1 MMIYSPE
8 EIEAQAKLMAEEAH
22 LNDPDIRTIY
32 FFKADEE
39 VRLLE
44 VTPSVPKS
52 GEMDVF
58 YFRPAPKY
66 GMPAPSG
73 VAMVRPEELHSLSL
87 PKGWG
92 TLEQAKTILSNGRA

>member
-1 MMIYSPE
+1 MNYTSE
-8 EIEAQAKLMAEEAH
+8 ELEQQARLMAEEAH
-22 LNDPDIRTIY
+22 LNDPEIRTIY
-32 FFKADEE
+32 FFKADDE

-52 GEMDVF
+52 DEVDVY

-73 VAMVRPEELHSLSL
+73 IAMVRPEELNTLSL

>member
-1 MMIYSPE
+1 MTYTPE

-32 FFKADEE
+32 FFKADDE

-44 VTPSVPKS
+44 VTPSVPRS
-52 GEMDVF
+52 DEVDVY

-73 VAMVRPEELHSLSL
+73 IAMIRPEELNTHSL